1 MQNLQY
7 NPWLAHLMIQL
18 LASDQHSPVNVFLS
32 NDGNPFPDTPPR
44 FIKADLY
51 RYQFTQINNGKSDWW
66 TRTYRQSYSP
76 VLELRSSQ
84 VRSILR
90 QMEWKM
96 PKIPMRS

>member
-7 NPWLAHLMIQL
+7 NPWLAHLMVQL
-18 LASDQHSPVNVFLS
+18 LASDQYSPINVVLS
-32 NDGNPFPDTPPR
+32 IGGNPFLDAPPK

-51 RYQFTQINNGKSDWW
+51 RYKFTRLGSGDKNWW
-66 TRTYRQSYSP
+66 IRSNQQPYSP
-76 VLELRSSQ
+76 IWDFKNPQLK
-84 VRSILR
+84 SIFR